1 MNTKNL
7 QIILQD
13 SNNTRLHANITT
25 TALSGTYIM
34 DEVEDPC
41 GVDTL
46 QGNLLSKDPLIL
58 MMMMMMLWWLSEDL
72 RGETMHVSSITL
84 SHVTYDGIAHDPK
97 STYNAKPVE
106 GHVTGL

>member
-25 TALSGTYIM
+25 TTLSGTYIM
-34 DEVEDPC
+34 HEVEDPC

-46 QGNLLSKDPLIL
+46 QGNLRKEI
-58 MMMMMMLWWLSEDL
+58 
-72 RGETMHVSSITL
+72 
-84 SHVTYDGIAHDPK
+84 
-97 STYNAKPVE
+97 
-106 GHVTGL
+106 